1 MAPRF
6 ALVVWLAWLAWPRA
20 SAPAYLS
27 ARVTRAILEDAVL
40 ATGMLQH
47 GIGSPRRSGV
57 VTGRRGQRRGGYM
70 G

>member
-6 ALVVWLAWLAWPRA
+6 ALVVWLAWPRA

-27 ARVTRAILEDAVL
+27 ARVTRAIPEDAVL